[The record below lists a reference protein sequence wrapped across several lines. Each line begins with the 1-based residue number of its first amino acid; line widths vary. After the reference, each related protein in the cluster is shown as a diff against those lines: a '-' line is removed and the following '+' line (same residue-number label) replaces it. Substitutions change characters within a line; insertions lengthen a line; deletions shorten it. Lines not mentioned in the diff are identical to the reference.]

1 MRILHLLLPCLLSL
15 GSYAQKNSEPIGLNI
30 PLSTYSI
37 DVDFMGADEH
47 NQRDI
52 MLGYNDILHSVKIDS
67 NSNNFKLIMSGKKE
81 INKVKFDE
89 ISSKIA
95 NYLKNHRGQNKIA
108 IEYHL
113 DSKRLFKG
121 LF

>member
-15 GSYAQKNSEPIGLNI
+15 GSYAQKNNEPTGLNI

-81 INKVKFDE
+81 INRVKFDE

-95 NYLKNHRGQNKIA
+95 NYIKNHRGQNRIA

-113 DSKRLFKG
+113 NSKRLFKG

>member
-15 GSYAQKNSEPIGLNI
+15 GSYAQKNSESTGLNI

>member
-1 MRILHLLLPCLLSL
+1 MRILHLILPCLICLS
-15 GSYAQKNSEPIGLNI
+15 GCAQKNQEFTNLDSVSYNI
-30 PLSTYSI
+30 E
-37 DVDFMGADEH
+37 VDFMDADEH

-81 INKVKFDE
+81 INRVKFDE

-95 NYLKNHRGQNKIA
+95 NYLKNHRGQNRIA

>member
-15 GSYAQKNSEPIGLNI
+15 GGYAQKNSEPTGLNI

-81 INKVKFDE
+81 INRVKFDE

>member
-15 GSYAQKNSEPIGLNI
+15 GSYAQKNSEPTGLNI

-47 NQRDI
+47 NKRDI
-52 MLGYNDILHSVKIDS
+52 MLGYNDILHDVKIDS
-67 NSNNFKLIMSGKKE
+67 NSDNLKLIISGKE
-81 INKVKFDE
+81 SINRVKFDE
-89 ISSKIA
+89 ISNKIA
-95 NYLKNHRGQNKIA
+95 NYLKNYRGENKIA

-113 DSKRLFKG
+113 DSKLLFAG
-121 LF
+121 IF

>member
-15 GSYAQKNSEPIGLNI
+15 GSYAQKNNEPAGLNI

-81 INKVKFDE
+81 INRVKFDE
-89 ISSKIA
+89 ISNKIA
-95 NYLKNHRGQNKIA
+95 NYLKNHRGQNRIA

>member
-15 GSYAQKNSEPIGLNI
+15 GSYAQNNSEPTGLNI

-47 NQRDI
+47 NQKDI

-67 NSNNFKLIMSGKKE
+67 NSNNFKLIMSGKKA
-81 INKVKFDE
+81 INRVKVD
-89 ISSKIA
+89 
-95 NYLKNHRGQNKIA
+95 
-108 IEYHL
+108 
-113 DSKRLFKG
+113 
-121 LF
+121 

>member
-15 GSYAQKNSEPIGLNI
+15 GSYAQKNNEPAGLNI

-81 INKVKFDE
+81 INRVKFDE

-95 NYLKNHRGQNKIA
+95 NYLKNHRGQNRIA

>member
-15 GSYAQKNSEPIGLNI
+15 GSYAQKNSEPAGLNI

>member
-15 GSYAQKNSEPIGLNI
+15 GSYAQKNNEPTRLNI

-89 ISSKIA
+89 ISNKIA
-95 NYLKNHRGQNKIA
+95 NYLKNHRGQNRIA

>member
-15 GSYAQKNSEPIGLNI
+15 GSYAQNNSEPTGLNI

-47 NQRDI
+47 NQKDI
-52 MLGYNDILHSVKIDS
+52 MLGYNDILHDVKIDS
-67 NSNNFKLIMSGKKE
+67 NSDNLKLIISGKE
-81 INKVKFDE
+81 SINRVKFDE
-89 ISSKIA
+89 ISNKIA
-95 NYLKNHRGQNKIA
+95 NYLKNYRGENKIA

-113 DSKRLFKG
+113 DSKLLFADI
-121 LF
+121 F

>member
-15 GSYAQKNSEPIGLNI
+15 GSYAQNNSEPTGLNI

-47 NQRDI
+47 NQKDI
-52 MLGYNDILHSVKIDS
+52 MLGYNDILHDVKIDS
-67 NSNNFKLIMSGKKE
+67 NSDNLKLIISGKE
-81 INKVKFDE
+81 SINRVKFDE
-89 ISSKIA
+89 ISNKIA
-95 NYLKNHRGQNKIA
+95 NYLKNYRGENKIA

-113 DSKRLFKG
+113 DSKLLFAG
-121 LF
+121 IF

>member
-15 GSYAQKNSEPIGLNI
+15 GSYAQENSEPTGLNI

-81 INKVKFDE
+81 INRVKFDE

-95 NYLKNHRGQNKIA
+95 NYLKNHRGQNRIA

>member
-1 MRILHLLLPCLLSL
+1 MKILHLLLPCVLSL
-15 GSYAQKNSEPIGLNI
+15 SAYAQKNQEPTTLHT

-52 MLGYNDILHSVKIDS
+52 MLGYHDILHDVQIDS
-67 NSNNFKLIMSGKKE
+67 NSKNLKLIMSGKKE
-81 INKVKFDE
+81 INRVKFDE
-89 ISSKIA
+89 ISNKIA
-95 NYLKNHRGQNKIA
+95 KYLKNHRGQNRIA

-113 DSKRLFKG
+113 NSKRVFKG
-121 LF
+121 SF

>member
-15 GSYAQKNSEPIGLNI
+15 GSHAQKNSEPTGLNI

-37 DVDFMGADEH
+37 DVDFMDADEH
-47 NQRDI
+47 NQKDI

-81 INKVKFDE
+81 INRVKFDE

-113 DSKRLFKG
+113 DSKRVFDG
-121 LF
+121 VF

>member
-15 GSYAQKNSEPIGLNI
+15 GSYAQKNSEPTGLNI

-47 NQRDI
+47 NQKDI
-52 MLGYNDILHSVKIDS
+52 MLGYNDILHDVKIDS
-67 NSNNFKLIMSGKKE
+67 NSDNLKLIISGKE
-81 INKVKFDE
+81 SINRVKFDE
-89 ISSKIA
+89 ISNKIA
-95 NYLKNHRGQNKIA
+95 NYLKNYRGENKIA

-113 DSKRLFKG
+113 DSKLLFAG
-121 LF
+121 IF

>member
-15 GSYAQKNSEPIGLNI
+15 GSYAQKNSEPTGLNI

-47 NQRDI
+47 NQKDI
-52 MLGYNDILHSVKIDS
+52 MLGYNDILHDVKIDS
-67 NSNNFKLIMSGKKE
+67 NSDNLKLIISGKE
-81 INKVKFDE
+81 SINRVKFDE
-89 ISSKIA
+89 ISNKIA
-95 NYLKNHRGQNKIA
+95 NYLKNYRGENKIA

-113 DSKRLFKG
+113 NSKLLFADI
-121 LF
+121 F

>member
-15 GSYAQKNSEPIGLNI
+15 GSYAQNNSEPTGLNI

-47 NQRDI
+47 NQKDI

-81 INKVKFDE
+81 INRVKFDE

-113 DSKRLFKG
+113 NSKRLFKG

>member
-15 GSYAQKNSEPIGLNI
+15 GSYAQKNSEPTGLNI

-47 NQRDI
+47 NQKDI
-52 MLGYNDILHSVKIDS
+52 MLGYNDILHDVKIDS
-67 NSNNFKLIMSGKKE
+67 DSDNLKLIISGKE
-81 INKVKFDE
+81 SINRVKFDE
-89 ISSKIA
+89 ISNKIA
-95 NYLKNHRGQNKIA
+95 NYLKNYRGENKIA

-113 DSKRLFKG
+113 DSKLLFAG
-121 LF
+121 IF